1 MITNIT
7 GTITEEYVR
16 KVIRPRPRDMHKG
29 DCGHVLV
36 IAGSA
41 GMTGAA
47 WLAAGACLR
56 TGSGLVYVCTPKAN
70 FSVIQTLA
78 PEAICI
84 EWDEALR
91 LLSEDNTN
99 TGRHFSGYDA
109 VAFGPGVG
117 TGMQS
122 KRRMKALLMT
132 YGGPLVLD
140 ADGLNLIAGDDEL
153 KELVRSYPGEIVM
166 TPHAGEAVRLLQIRE
181 TGDLKE
187 TETRRRMASYLEE
200 TYGVTVVLK
209 GAGTLVAGRET
220 EDGVPRFVMY
230 ENTTGNP
237 GMASA
242 GSGDVLTG
250 VITSLAGQG
259 IPVTDAAKT
268 GVWIHGRA
276 GDLAAA
282 DLGEYGMIAGDIL
295 RKLPAAL
302 KPFGER

>member
-1 MITNIT
+1 
-7 GTITEEYVR
+7 
-16 KVIRPRPRDMHKG
+16 
-29 DCGHVLV
+29 
-36 IAGSA
+36 
-41 GMTGAA
+41 
-47 WLAAGACLR
+47 
-56 TGSGLVYVCTPKAN
+56 
-70 FSVIQTLA
+70 
-78 PEAICI
+78 
-84 EWDEALR
+84 
-91 LLSEDNTN
+91 
-99 TGRHFSGYDA
+99 
-109 VAFGPGVG
+109 
-117 TGMQS
+117 MQS